1 MPSLLIRH
9 LDPALH
15 AQIKARARAHRRSV
29 EEEEEARETL
39 RAHRRHGARA

>member
-29 EEEEEARETL
+29 EEEEARETL